1 MTSII
6 ETVLIEKR
14 KWSNFA
20 MDYYLI
26 KSRIIDCYKKI
37 ASGSYQD
44 KKQPFNIQ
52 HYLKIQ
58 KDYITLKIFHENIA
72 KRSSNEK
79 LLKYYESVLIA
90 RGYKLD

>member
-6 ETVLIEKR
+6 ETVFIEER
-14 KWSNFA
+14 KWSNFV
-20 MDYYLI
+20 MDYFLI
-26 KSRIIDCYKKI
+26 KSRIINCYKKI

-44 KKQPFNIQ
+44 KKQSFNIQ
-52 HYLKIQ
+52 HYLKMQ

-72 KRSSNEK
+72 KSLSNEK
-79 LLKYYESVLIA
+79 LLKYYESVLIP

>member
-6 ETVLIEKR
+6 ETVFIEKR
-14 KWSNFA
+14 KWTNLA
-20 MDYYLI
+20 MDYFLI
-26 KSRIIDCYKKI
+26 KNRINNCYKNI

-44 KKQPFNIQ
+44 KKQYFDIQ
-52 HYLKIQ
+52 HYLKMK

-79 LLKYYESVLIA
+79 LLKYYESVLIP

>member
-6 ETVLIEKR
+6 ETVFIEKR

-20 MDYYLI
+20 MDYFLI
-26 KSRIIDCYKKI
+26 KSRIINCYKKI

-44 KKQPFNIQ
+44 KKQSFNIQ
-52 HYLKIQ
+52 HYLKMQ
-58 KDYITLKIFHENIA
+58 KDYIILKIFHENIA

-79 LLKYYESVLIA
+79 LLKYYESVLIP